1 MADSA
6 DSTHPF
12 VYPYGFIVFW
22 LNLEFIDA
30 LTFCQDSDMDVMNL
44 QFYGFN
50 VKWRKNKKDSHN
62 IQIRIQCTRKQ
73 KRRQKLPCRHLKR
86 RQGRI
91 PYHYKK
97 DIDHMLNAKNA
108 ELFKKSSGDTGDRCI
123 IKRRTTTM
131 NQMLWEKEATLYES
145 ARTSTVEQS
154 LHE

>member
-30 LTFCQDSDMDVMNL
+30 LTFCQDSDMDVMDL

-62 IQIRIQCTRKQ
+62 IQTDLSR
-73 KRRQKLPCRHLKR
+73 L
-86 RQGRI
+86 
-91 PYHYKK
+91 
-97 DIDHMLNAKNA
+97 
-108 ELFKKSSGDTGDRCI
+108 
-123 IKRRTTTM
+123 
-131 NQMLWEKEATLYES
+131 
-145 ARTSTVEQS
+145 
-154 LHE
+154 